1 MRDCEGASYKLVTT
15 MRRKLMKVR
24 AAALALGTIA
34 LLGGVC
40 LAGKQFVM
48 PEAHAA
54 KSYPAHDEHPTEAVA
69 VGLDPY
75 DSPNKLEIFT
85 VNYPQNGL
93 LPIFVVVTNDGDQ
106 PVSLANMNAQL
117 ETGDRTKI
125 SPSTQEDVYRRL
137 SRPSTSGKASPL
149 PWPTKVKGAVSQKTK
164 DEIERAQ
171 FAAKAVEP
179 HSTQSGFM
187 FFDVSDI
194 AAPLA
199 GAHFY
204 LTGVNDAKG
213 NELMYFEISLDKYLN
228 SSGSH

>member
-1 MRDCEGASYKLVTT
+1 
-15 MRRKLMKVR
+15 
-24 AAALALGTIA
+24 
-34 LLGGVC
+34 
-40 LAGKQFVM
+40 
-48 PEAHAA
+48 
-54 KSYPAHDEHPTEAVA
+54 
-69 VGLDPY
+69 
-75 DSPNKLEIFT
+75 
-85 VNYPQNGL
+85 
-93 LPIFVVVTNDGDQ
+93 
-106 PVSLANMNAQL
+106 
-117 ETGDRTKI
+117 
-125 SPSTQEDVYRRL
+125 VYRRL

>member
-1 MRDCEGASYKLVTT
+1 MRI
-15 MRRKLMKVR
+15 R
-24 AAALALGTIA
+24 AAGLVLGA
-34 LLGGVC
+34 VAFVCGVC
-40 LAGKQFVM
+40 LASKQFVM

-54 KSYPAHDEHPTEAVA
+54 KSYPAHDEHPSEAVT

-75 DSPNKLEIFT
+75 DSPNKAAIFS

-93 LPIFVVVTNDGDQ
+93 LPIFVVVANDGDQ

-117 ETGDRTKI
+117 VTADRSKI
-125 SPSTQEDVYRRL
+125 SPSDQEDVYRRL
-137 SRPSTSGKASPL
+137 ARPSTSGKVSPL

-164 DEIERAQ
+164 DEIERAR

-204 LTGVNDAKG
+204 LTGVKDAKG
-213 NELMYFEISLDKYLN
+213 NELMYFEVSLDKYVS
-228 SSGSH
+228 SSGSR

>member
-1 MRDCEGASYKLVTT
+1 MNKKWTQIRTALLAMGAV
-15 MRRKLMKVR
+15 
-24 AAALALGTIA
+24 AF
-34 LLGGVC
+34 LGGVC
-40 LAGKQFVM
+40 LAGRQFVM

-54 KSYPAHDEHPTEAVA
+54 KSYVAHDEHPTEAVT

-75 DSPNKLEIFT
+75 DSPYKSEIFT
-85 VNYPQNGL
+85 VNYQQNGL
-93 LPIFVVVTNDGDQ
+93 LPIFVVITNDGDQ

-117 ETGDRTKI
+117 VTADRSKI
-125 SPSTQEDVYRRL
+125 SPSDQEDIYRRL
-137 SRPSTSGKASPL
+137 SRPSTSGRASPL

-194 AAPLA
+194 SAPLA

-204 LTGVNDAKG
+204 LTGVGDAKG
-213 NELMYFEISLDKYLN
+213 NDLMYFEVSLDKYV
-228 SSGSH
+228 SASGSR